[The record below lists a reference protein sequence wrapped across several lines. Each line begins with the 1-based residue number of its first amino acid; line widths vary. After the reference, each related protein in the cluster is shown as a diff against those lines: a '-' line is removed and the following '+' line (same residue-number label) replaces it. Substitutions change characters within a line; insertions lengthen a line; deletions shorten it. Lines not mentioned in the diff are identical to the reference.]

1 MVGKTLT
8 NGSGAPL
15 TGNATP
21 GDVVAG
27 ATFYSDDPKEKQTG
41 TLELTGNA
49 PTNYV
54 LEGRT
59 FYSTDP
65 KTKQTG
71 TMTSRGAWTAT
82 IDPGASVTIPIGF
95 HNGSGKVTAS
105 GVKVGSKNKQTI
117 SQSGNDEYTINYTLP
132 TDVTPIMGHL
142 VLSATG
148 QKYNTTEIKVA
159 MGNTVQSLFKATNH
173 SNMGANSVV
182 AVDAYFK
189 IPSGTKTVTIGFRT
203 LGANK
208 NALTGYIETAVWS

>member
-27 ATFYSDDPKEKQTG
+27 ATFYSDGPKE
-41 TLELTGNA
+41 
-49 PTNYV
+49 
-54 LEGRT
+54 
-59 FYSTDP
+59 
-65 KTKQTG
+65 KQTG

-82 IDPGASVTIPIGF
+82 IEPGESVTIPIGF

-105 GVKVGSKNKQTI
+105 GVTVGSKKKQAI

-132 TDVTPIMGHL
+132 TDVTPVMGHL

-148 QKYNTTEIKVA
+148 QKYNTTEIKVT
-159 MGNTVQSLFKATNH
+159 MGSTVQSLFKATNH
-173 SNMGANSVV
+173 SNMNTNSVV

-189 IPSGTKTVTIGFRT
+189 IPSGTKTVAISFNT
-203 LGANK
+203 LGGDANK
-208 NALTGYIETAVWS
+208 NTLTGYVETSVWS